1 MFTHEVNIFL
11 LIFVVLSSIF
21 LKIKIN
27 KLLISSIFIFIAL
40 LIVSIFLFPSNEEI
54 PELLC
59 ENIFL
64 NIEKIDCSKS
74 SWLQQDFNE
83 SLQFSIS
90 RIFED
95 YQYLF
100 VYGVYFLLSI
110 LPLLISGWVSEN
122 LRFNI
127 LILLVITPL
136 FLIAI
141 DWGRWLNILIFLT
154 IIYFVSLNENK
165 SGIQFNLKSLI
176 TLIFFQQL
184 GVFPNAV
191 LKKLIL
197 FICSDSISI
206 IS

>member
-1 MFTHEVNIFL
+1 M
-11 LIFVVLSSIF
+11 
-21 LKIKIN
+21 
-27 KLLISSIFIFIAL
+27 
-40 LIVSIFLFPSNEEI
+40 
-54 PELLC
+54 
-59 ENIFL
+59 
-64 NIEKIDCSKS
+64 
-74 SWLQQDFNE
+74 QQDFNE

-141 DWGRWLNILIFLT
+141 DWGRWLNILIFFLT

-176 TLIFFQQL
+176 TLIFFSTTWRVPQCCVEEINIIYL
-184 GVFPNAV
+184 FRFDKYNFLIYIYFAY
-191 LKKLIL
+191 LIL
-197 FICSDSISI
+197 LLFKYNFRNLREYIKI
-206 IS
+206 